1 VALHPPCWRPSLLLP
16 PRQESP
22 FRAALDAAPCAFDH
36 HVHVS
41 VLGSSPSCSIIG
53 RTPCRLH
60 HLLCQIIISSII
72 SILAEPS
79 RCISGHASC
88 RPSFV
93 ISFSNRHAISSIA
106 LHAVQL
112 DLHLLVSSHHH
123 IVSFASL
130 DSSLTHEVVH
140 PRPDRRPVSHHV
152 ALVRVRPARSPARCR
167 SHVLLLNSSST
178 ISLLHAG
185 LHAGLTFSRIVTAVA
200 TMSRVGAGDAGAVT
214 GSLGAPQ
221 SRASPSRCLSR
232 LEECFRSCSHSLGL
246 SVRSKHQTNHK
257 HFSFFPLSAGG
268 PHMPASR
275 SWWGLSQPTS
285 PPSPV
290 SAGNALNRP

>member
-1 VALHPPCWRPSLLLP
+1 MDAVTERKSC
-16 PRQESP
+16 RQAMCVWPHDLTGYVCETTTP
-22 FRAALDAAPCAFDH
+22 LCGDRHLLDAAVRPRRGRLPPVPWYPGTMYDRRLGAGWVAATTDH
-36 HVHVS
+36 AYSDALSRGHS
-41 VLGSSPSCSIIG
+41 V
-53 RTPCRLH
+53 T
-60 HLLCQIIISSII
+60 LLCT
-72 SILAEPS
+72 E
-79 RCISGHASC
+79 
-88 RPSFV
+88 
-93 ISFSNRHAISSIA
+93 
-106 LHAVQL
+106 
-112 DLHLLVSSHHH
+112 
-123 IVSFASL
+123 
-130 DSSLTHEVVH
+130 
-140 PRPDRRPVSHHV
+140 
-152 ALVRVRPARSPARCR
+152 
-167 SHVLLLNSSST
+167 SSSA
-178 ISLLHAG
+178 IFQKPAAEKS
-185 LHAGLTFSRIVTAVA
+185 SRRCEDSTL
-200 TMSRVGAGDAGAVT
+200 SRVGAGDAGAVT

>member
-167 SHVLLLNSSST
+167 SHVLLLKL
-178 ISLLHAG
+178 LLHDLVAACWAPCWAHLLADRDRRSYHEQG
-185 LHAGLTFSRIVTAVA
+185 RRWRCRCRDRLARRPSITCESVEVSLALGRMLSFLLSLARSLGPIQTSNKPQTLFLFPAQRWGSSHARFQVMV
-200 TMSRVGAGDAGAVT
+200 
-214 GSLGAPQ
+214 GSL
-221 SRASPSRCLSR
+221 S
-232 LEECFRSCSHSLGL
+232 
-246 SVRSKHQTNHK
+246 TD
-257 HFSFFPLSAGG
+257 FSTLPG
-268 PHMPASR
+268 
-275 SWWGLSQPTS
+275 
-285 PPSPV
+285 
-290 SAGNALNRP
+290 